1 MTTLHTLLD
10 EGAAFDPVY
19 GNELANHLPMA
30 LVALDRLGASHAHLG
45 AYAAGYA
52 KRVGLRPARAAA
64 AWPAGDA
71 WTSRLGQPD
80 AWPMY
85 RNLFTQ
91 WLEHESA
98 GAVLSQALPALMP
111 GCAAAA
117 FHGVIRTAYG
127 VQAEHMGE
135 IAEGL
140 AYWSATHQRLG
151 TWPQGVVA
159 DADDPAELL
168 RELHAA
174 DSRDGLI
181 VTRMVDAARDGKVN
195 AVAARLVVDDD
206 TPQRLTRAAAFA
218 YTHTGNF
225 TALHLV
231 TGCHAMRVIAQA
243 AAADIDATD
252 AWRWFW
258 QAYAHGVVAAALE
271 PSPAPEP
278 WPWPR
283 IVEAAIGDDDEHVIK
298 LVDSCREHERAIG
311 TAGDDTWRRA
321 ATRAVA
327 A

>member
-1 MTTLHTLLD
+1 MATLHNLLD

-19 GNELANHLPMA
+19 GHDLANHLPMA
-30 LVALDRLGASHAHLG
+30 LVALDRLGAGGERLE
-45 AYAAGYA
+45 AYASTYA
-52 KRVGLRPARAAA
+52 KRRRLRPARAAA
-64 AWPAGDA
+64 RWPAGDA
-71 WTSRLGQPD
+71 WTSRLGRPD
-80 AWPMY
+80 AWAMY
-85 RNLFTQ
+85 RDLFTQ
-91 WLEHESA
+91 WLEHEPVGS
-98 GAVLSQALPALMP
+98 VLSQTLPALMP

-127 VQAEHMGE
+127 VQAEHDGE
-135 IAEGL
+135 VAEGL
-140 AYWSATHQRLG
+140 AYWAATHQRLG
-151 TWPQGVVA
+151 AWQLDLAA
-159 DADDPAELL
+159 DTNDPVELL
-168 RELHAA
+168 RELNAV
-174 DSRDGLI
+174 DSTAGLI
-181 VTRMVDAARDGKVN
+181 VARMVDASRDGNVN

-206 TPQRLTRAAAFA
+206 TPQRLARAAAFA
-218 YTHTGNF
+218 YAHSGNF

-243 AAADIDATD
+243 APDIDAID

-283 IVEAAIGDDDEHVIK
+283 IVNAAIADEDEHVIK

-311 TAGDDTWRRA
+311 TPGEDGWRRA